1 VRLEANAEMSSI
13 AEMVEILVLL
23 LRLIWRCFA
32 RIVDGDRTQIVFHCY
47 RA

>member
-23 LRLIWRCFA
+23 LRLIWRYFA
-32 RIVDGDRTQIVFHCY
+32 RTVDGDRTQIVFHCY